1 MAFIDY
7 IEYDDASDELK
18 KLYGQLGGESK
29 QPANIV
35 RIAGVNPEVMETM
48 TPFYRAIMYNPSPL
62 SRQQRE
68 LIATVTSAINQ
79 CHY

>member
-18 KLYGQLGGESK
+18 KIYEKFGAPAK
-29 QPANIV
+29 TPANIA
-35 RIAGVNPEVMETM
+35 RIAGPNPKAMDAHIM
-48 TPFYRAIMYNPSPL
+48 FYRAIMFGPSPL
-62 SRQQRE
+62 SRGQRE
-68 LIATVTSAINQ
+68 MIATVVSAINQ

>member
-7 IEYDDASDELK
+7 VEYDNASDELK
-18 KLYGQLGGESK
+18 KLYEKLGGASK

-35 RIAGVNPEVMETM
+35 RIAGVNPKVMETM
-48 TPFYRAIMYNPSPL
+48 IPFYRAIMYNPSPL

-68 LIATVTSAINQ
+68 LIATVTSVINK